1 MVIPTPKN
9 QEIAVQAMVIDR
21 GGDVLNIM
29 NII

>member
-9 QEIAVQAMVIDR
+9 QEIAVKAMVIDR

-29 NII
+29 NVI